1 MKTYNAV
8 QPDAIADDYAYTS
21 CIQQDPNSFAQQ
33 ILNKE
38 QQILNQGYTYK
49 FTGHIGEIVQAS
61 DLILFDEQAFNNYQ
75 FVTID
80 PLTINQV
87 DCETELKKENSLF
100 ITHLGV
106 IEDGARTNNISGT
119 SPVSGNNIGAWT
131 FGHLMLNMAG
141 GFANPNSPTQTEI
154 DNVKYFLKEWLESI
168 VREYQFTWR
177 VAEGRD
183 ENNLIKFIVTPWL
196 NKAFGGVSP
205 VTVSSIGWKN
215 YWDNNINS
223 TEDIRKILEAAPFR
237 LTAIVNRMDLRGNHA
252 YGVQSDKINAGETR
266 FVFTLIDPVTGSP
279 PFHDDTDNINV
290 GLLDW
295 EGMNVILEYGN
306 IEITACE
313 IRQRARDWVAL
324 SAYDL
329 EDTNDLILYKE
340 DLEVLTNKVTDANVV
355 PTIVNPNGS
364 AINQVRTNEK
374 IFAVVPSKNNPG
386 WDAAFWELRQYEI
399 DAAGFLTNAPTTN
412 VPSEDDNFAKNAE
425 FQNLISNDVIDWVYN
440 IAGGNTSNEIRIQH
454 GNYNIPDDLLQPTA
468 RLQDELMHY
477 FGLDYWFNT
486 VSNNYL
492 TAFEATADPNQP
504 FNKETRKQLSL
515 NTCMGCHASETKT
528 PFTMIRP
535 LGYGVPARYW
545 DAVPST
551 STGPFDERFYG
562 NMNEGQTWDDH
573 LNVPVDNYK
582 PDYYVSSN
590 VNSITIPN
598 VSPFLTGRN
607 YRGSTLEWEDD
618 RFSNQLTDPD
628 NDIQNQDPIADNTLK
643 GLFWVNDPS
652 NEAAS
657 NSNQLEQE
665 LNNKR
670 DGFNDL
676 ERRKNDLCSLANGC
690 CDKFCDDNLLMDALK
705 EATFIPLPTH
715 GH

>member
-1 MKTYNAV
+1 M
-8 QPDAIADDYAYTS
+8 
-21 CIQQDPNSFAQQ
+21 
-33 ILNKE
+33 
-38 QQILNQGYTYK
+38 
-49 FTGHIGEIVQAS
+49 
-61 DLILFDEQAFNNYQ
+61 NYENYL
-75 FVTID
+75 
-80 PLTINQV
+80 LT
-87 DCETELKKENSLF
+87 L
-100 ITHLGV
+100 
-106 IEDGARTNNISGT
+106 
-119 SPVSGNNIGAWT
+119 
-131 FGHLMLNMAG
+131 
-141 GFANPNSPTQTEI
+141 
-154 DNVKYFLKEWLESI
+154 
-168 VREYQFTWR
+168 
-177 VAEGRD
+177 
-183 ENNLIKFIVTPWL
+183 
-196 NKAFGGVSP
+196 
-205 VTVSSIGWKN
+205 
-215 YWDNNINS
+215 
-223 TEDIRKILEAAPFR
+223 
-237 LTAIVNRMDLRGNHA
+237 
-252 YGVQSDKINAGETR
+252 DKIIP
-266 FVFTLIDPVTGSP
+266 L
-279 PFHDDTDNINV
+279 
-290 GLLDW
+290 
-295 EGMNVILEYGN
+295 Y
-306 IEITACE
+306 
-313 IRQRARDWVAL
+313 
-324 SAYDL
+324 Y
-329 EDTNDLILYKE
+329 ED
-340 DLEVLTNKVTDANVV
+340 V
-355 PTIVNPNGS
+355 
-364 AINQVRTNEK
+364 Q
-374 IFAVVPSKNNPG
+374 
-386 WDAAFWELRQYEI
+386 
-399 DAAGFLTNAPTTN
+399 
-412 VPSEDDNFAKNAE
+412 
-425 FQNLISNDVIDWVYN
+425 
-440 IAGGNTSNEIRIQH
+440 
-454 GNYNIPDDLLQPTA
+454 
-468 RLQDELMHY
+468 
-477 FGLDYWFNT
+477 
-486 VSNNYL
+486 
-492 TAFEATADPNQP
+492 
-504 FNKETRKQLSL
+504 
-515 NTCMGCHASETKT
+515 CHASETKT